1 METKMKQLTFVF
13 AMLVVTAVTGCDKR
27 VEITFTNI
35 SSSPAEVQL
44 NGPGEGTGL
53 LGTMGGTGG
62 RVRTEIKV
70 SKSLLPAHYTWN
82 AGPWAGGFTIK
93 KKTQKELWIDV
104 GTKRGPR
111 DKYTEIK
118 EYKEN
123 TRTITT
129 QEEVVTPD

>member
-1 METKMKQLTFVF
+1 
-13 AMLVVTAVTGCDKR
+13 MLVVATMAGCYKR

-35 SSSPAEVQL
+35 SPSPAEVQL

-53 LGTMGGTGG
+53 LGSMGGTGG
-62 RVRTEIKV
+62 RVRTKIKV

-93 KKTQKELWIDV
+93 KKTPKELWIDV

-111 DKYTEIK
+111 DKHTEIFERK
-118 EYKEN
+118 EK

-129 QEEVVTPD
+129 QEEIVTPD